1 MDGRAAEG
9 AQPACFQNHL
19 PSIPGDQA
27 VREMSAFDI
36 EGLGNRPKEDGGL
49 GQLPTDEAVVGAVD
63 LREGLFQEAGPEL
76 VKIATC
82 EEEELGGEPVIY
94 DDLPPLPPL

>member
-1 MDGRAAEG
+1 MA
-9 AQPACFQNHL
+9 
-19 PSIPGDQA
+19 
-27 VREMSAFDI
+27 AFDI

-76 VKIATC
+76 VGIATC

>member
-19 PSIPGDQA
+19 PSIPGVQA
-27 VREMSAFDI
+27 VREMAAFDI
-36 EGLGNRPKEDGGL
+36 EGLGNRPEEDGGL

-76 VKIATC
+76 VGIATC
-82 EEEELGGEPVIY
+82 EEEELGGEPFIY
-94 DDLPPLPPL
+94 DDLPPLPLL